1 MTGMILSLKQ
11 LSVFLLVATFLFGS
25 TPLDSSAQVASVND
39 GKLSITL
46 NPRIPGP
53 DTQVTARVENYAIN
67 IDRAP
72 ISWTTSDGQKKQGV
86 GESYFTFT
94 TTKTGVRQQI
104 TASVTTPSGVVLSQ
118 TISITPAAI
127 DLLVEA
133 DTYTP
138 PFYKGRSLFTHQ
150 SSVTV
155 SAIPEILSNGTALN
169 PNTLFFTWEKN
180 NKVLQQASGMGK
192 NSISFVGSVVSQPF
206 LVTVTAESLTSGV
219 IARKQITVE
228 PHTPQVVVYENNP
241 VYGSVF
247 EKAVANTFL
256 FDREEVGLTA
266 IPYFFSV
273 KTRSDG
279 NLLFTWMENDKEIA
293 DPSLGSD
300 LTFTNKGL
308 AVRGLS
314 NIFVRTSHLNSTLQN
329 ARMNFMLDI
338 VGNETLE
345 TQLQQGNVTVF

>member
-1 MTGMILSLKQ
+1 MIFSLKQ
-11 LSVFLLVATFLFGS
+11 LSVFLLIAVFLFG
-25 TPLDSSAQVASVND
+25 TAPVNTDAQVASVSD
-39 GKLSITL
+39 GRLSL
-46 NPRIPGP
+46 SLSPRIPGP
-53 DTQVTARVENYAIN
+53 DTQVTARVENYT
-67 IDRAP
+67 IDIQRAP
-72 ISWTTSDGQKKQGV
+72 ISWSTSDGQKLQGI

-94 TTKTGVRQQI
+94 TTKTGIRQQI
-104 TASVTTPSGVVLSQ
+104 TVSVTTPSGTVL
-118 TISITPAAI
+118 TETMSITPASI

-155 SAIPEILSNGTALN
+155 SAIPEILSNGTSLN
-169 PNTLFFTWEKN
+169 PNNLLFTWEKN
-180 NKVLQQASGMGK
+180 NKVIQQASGVGK
-192 NSISFVGSVVSQPF
+192 SSISFVGSVVSQPF
-206 LVTVTAESLTSGV
+206 SVTVTAESLTSGV
-219 IARKQITVE
+219 VARKQITVE
-228 PHTPQVVVYENNP
+228 PHTPQVVIYENNP

-273 KTRSDG
+273 NTRSDG
-279 NLLFTWMENDKEIA
+279 NLLYTWMENDTELK
-293 DPSLGSD
+293 DPALGSD

-308 AVRGLS
+308 AVRGMS

-345 TQLQQGNVTVF
+345 TQIQQGNVTVF